1 MKKIDLAEE
10 LGIKISKA
18 EWEDFKDNFGSDDFH
33 IELDGN
39 EYRFILE
46 GSIDDIYY
54 DSQKD
59 LIEECFMPREGL
71 PTWIEI
77 DWDQTIENVK
87 NADGYGNHFSSYD
100 GSEEYV
106 VFEDYAYYIFRT
118 N

>member
-1 MKKIDLAEE
+1 MKRKDLAEE
-10 LGIKISKA
+10 LGITISKS
-18 EWEDFKDNFGSDDFH
+18 EWSEFQDKLGDADFY

-59 LIEECFMPREGL
+59 LIEECFMPKDF
-71 PTWIEI
+71 PSWIEI
-77 DWDQTIENVK
+77 DWDETIENVK
-87 NADGYGNHFSSYD
+87 NSDGYGNHFSSYD

-106 VFEDYAYYIFRT
+106 TFDDYAYYIFRT

>member
-1 MKKIDLAEE
+1 MKRADLAHE
-10 LGIKISKA
+10 LDIKITKD
-18 EWEDFKDNFGSDDFH
+18 EWSEFKEKYGDDDFH
-33 IELDGN
+33 IEMGGN

-71 PTWIEI
+71 PSWIEI
-77 DWDQTIENVK
+77 DWDTTIENVK
-87 NADGYGNHFSSYD
+87 NADGYGHHFSGYD

-106 VFEDYAYYIFRT
+106 TFDDYAYYIFRT

>member
-1 MKKIDLAEE
+1 MKKSDLAKE
-10 LGIKISKA
+10 LGITISSPEWA
-18 EWEDFKDNFGSDDFH
+18 EFKNNFGDADFH

-54 DSQKD
+54 EEQKEF
-59 LIEECFMPREGL
+59 IEEIYFDGKEL
-71 PTWIEI
+71 AWWIVI
-77 DWDQTIENVK
+77 DWDETIENVK
-87 NADGYGNHFSSYD
+87 NSDGYGNHFSSYD

-106 VFEDYAYYIFRT
+106 TFDDYAYYIFRT